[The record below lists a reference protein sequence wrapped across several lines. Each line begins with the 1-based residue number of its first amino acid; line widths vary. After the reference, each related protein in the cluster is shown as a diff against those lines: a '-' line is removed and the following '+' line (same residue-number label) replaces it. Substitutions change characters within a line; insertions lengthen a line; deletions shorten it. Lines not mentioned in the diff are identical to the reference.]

1 MSRYGQSRY
10 FLPKKCFSTVPPAL
24 PEDEYF
30 SMITEISKTIELHI
44 EDFLERLNDV
54 QRVRDDFITSPRIFI
69 GHQLDV
75 FVSIYVDVNN
85 DVRLYPFSRDCDQ
98 LNPKFIK
105 VTGYCG
111 NLAFDNENC
120 AGAWSRCDV
129 KLGSRDELKEAM
141 TTSGNNKM
149 DLQVTLTEQ
158 GIKDIGSDGPSEWI
172 ITR

>member
-1 MSRYGQSRY
+1 MFQSRY

-54 QRVRDDFITSPRIFI
+54 QRVRDFITSPRIII
-69 GHQLDV
+69 GHQPV

-158 GIKDIGSDGPSEWI
+158 GMKDIGSDGPSEWI